1 MDRVKLD
8 VRVRTGR
15 GTIDAK
21 AMRLAGD
28 IPGVIYSAG
37 TETVAITINAR
48 DLRHAVT
55 AHGIHSILDVA
66 IDGKSARPALIKD
79 MQLDPVRDRVIHID
93 LHEIRLDQKIN
104 TAIRVNLEGHA
115 EGVNMGGAL
124 SQPTHELRVEALP
137 AELVDAITVDVSEL
151 EIGQSIRL
159 ADITPPEGITFTDDP
174 ESTILAT
181 IAAPVSE
188 EELKSEA
195 ELEAEVEAAEAA
207 EALAEGEEGE
217 AGADEGAAGD
227 ESLRVGGSERAPL
240 AARLRP
246 VAGRA
251 RGRARKPRAR
261 VCRHPSQP
269 RLHGHRP
276 AGVGVVGVV
285 AEQVLGPG
293 RRDARRRRAPG
304 AAAAADLHE
313 PLGPE
318 RRRGDALLQARA
330 GCAGGRARRDRPAPG
345 RRAGEVRRRARRP
358 QRPALAA
365 RCAGNGRVR
374 ARADRRRPAR
384 AGRPPARRRLAAA
397 AVPGRRR
404 RGRPGLT
411 RADCTRV
418 VVRDGVDEAMRR
430 FNGAG
435 PASFDAP
442 KGV

>member
-79 MQLDPVRDRVIHID
+79 KQLDPVRDRVIHVD

-137 AELVDAITVDVSEL
+137 AELVDAITVDVSAL

-195 ELEAEVEAAEAA
+195 ELEAEIEAAEAA
-207 EALAEGEEGE
+207 EAAAEGEEGE
-217 AGADEGAAGD
+217 AGTDEGAAGD
-227 ESLRVGGSERAPL
+227 ESSE
-240 AARLRP
+240 
-246 VAGRA
+246 
-251 RGRARKPRAR
+251 
-261 VCRHPSQP
+261 
-269 RLHGHRP
+269 
-276 AGVGVVGVV
+276 
-285 AEQVLGPG
+285 
-293 RRDARRRRAPG
+293 
-304 AAAAADLHE
+304 
-313 PLGPE
+313 
-318 RRRGDALLQARA
+318 
-330 GCAGGRARRDRPAPG
+330 
-345 RRAGEVRRRARRP
+345 
-358 QRPALAA
+358 
-365 RCAGNGRVR
+365 
-374 ARADRRRPAR
+374 
-384 AGRPPARRRLAAA
+384 
-397 AVPGRRR
+397 
-404 RGRPGLT
+404 
-411 RADCTRV
+411 
-418 VVRDGVDEAMRR
+418 
-430 FNGAG
+430 
-435 PASFDAP
+435 
-442 KGV
+442 